1 MIYSSLYNGY
11 SYTFVF
17 LPPQIK
23 KIIIMEKETTL
34 TLIHTVWCGITFLQ
48 YKEQS
53 TGTKGLNQSW
63 YPMNDF
69 WVDVMSLMISGKD
82 LVMDRLDQSGVPY
95 NNKPLC
101 KQSLFQNKWYNR
113 TWNSVFLNES
123 QAVTRRNTTT
133 ECFANVSCDMK
144 WASSY

>member
-1 MIYSSLYNGY
+1 MVIVTHSYSS
-11 SYTFVF
+11 
-17 LPPQIK
+17 PPQIK

-69 WVDVMSLMISGKD
+69 WADVMSLMISGKD
-82 LVMDRLDQSGVPY
+82 LVMDRLDQSGATLNITITNHYVS
-95 NNKPLC
+95 
-101 KQSLFQNKWYNR
+101 SLFSKTND
-113 TWNSVFLNES
+113 TIGHEILFFLTNHR
-123 QAVTRRNTTT
+123 QWHAVIPPLNALPMCLVIWSEHLVTK
-133 ECFANVSCDMK
+133 E
-144 WASSY
+144 